1 MSNLCL
7 DNEFKFEF
15 IKTPVSGCLCP
26 YNVKWKKTHVSP
38 LIPNQCITQATCL
51 QTNKSL
57 QDKIHLDCTWIKPKT
72 VSYTHLTLPTNREV

>member
-15 IKTPVSGCLCP
+15 IKTPVCVLTMLNG
-26 YNVKWKKTHVSP
+26 KTHVSP
-38 LIPNQCITQATCL
+38 LIPCQCITQATCL

-57 QDKIHLDCTWIKPKT
+57 QDKIHLDCTWTIPRIHT
-72 VSYTHLTLPTNREV
+72 FVNVPLL